1 MADTFYKPS
10 LYLSNI
16 FDEQIRADNE
26 LFEQFIKGYYEWVQ
40 TQKLTLTDAG
50 TFSREER
57 ITGGT
62 TGATAI
68 VKQIGTGFIVVRVE
82 TTTPFSVN
90 ETITGGTSTSTAKI
104 SSIDD
109 NVIRKSGQLLNYR
122 SPEATVDNY
131 ERYLKDELYPSL
143 PSTVLAEKE
152 LATPLFREF
161 FQSKSNEE
169 SYKFLFRLLYGET
182 ISLRF
187 PGEDLLRISDGNFD
201 KPQILRAVNS
211 SDVFKFVNKTIR
223 GTSSGAIATVTEV
236 VVITIGTTEV
246 AEMSLKLVSGTF
258 SAGETIVDLSDST
271 LTATLYG
278 MVVSTTINDAG
289 SGYEVGDALTI
300 TGDGSDAAATVSS
313 IQNAPIN
320 SISVNTEGQGYR
332 LHTDAT
338 INNTGTGGTNFA
350 VRVTDISNTW
360 VVTDGV
366 TNYTVGT
373 TTEVGV
379 RNRGSGYFKNPT
391 ITLIDTTI
399 QSIGLLHENLCT
411 ILSGGTNY
419 GVGNTL
425 TFTGGAGTGAA
436 GQVASVTEST
446 SFDFL
451 FEDGDRMIQDGTY
464 FDIIKNED
472 WNVLGAIS
480 RIELTNFGSGYET
493 ANLPSITITTST
505 GSSGVI
511 TANNIQG
518 VGANVTVDSTN
529 NSIGIGSI
537 RGISFSDFGVN
548 YTTANANL
556 SSIGDGNANVTLSV
570 AGSGTKDGIFLTDD
584 GKISN
589 KIIQDS
595 LFHQDFSYVIRS
607 GLTLN
612 VYKEVLK
619 KSIHPAGLEVFGE
632 ILLESLINVTPD
644 FAAEITPIIANAGQ
658 YVLTVQHEFSASL
671 QSSQIVEVEKD
682 LPEANAFMFI
692 DWIQSTSETWGDRL
706 LSAYANVTIATYSSV
721 TFGTTL
727 AVANIVRQQPIS
739 GTITSDANTANLI
752 GSGTSFTTD
761 FNVGEFIVISNE
773 KLKVLSIANNQHIGI
788 NIPTSLLYTNAVARK
803 ELI

>member
-671 QSSQIVEVEKD
+671 QRSQIVEVEKD

>member
-1 MADTFYKPS
+1 M
-10 LYLSNI
+10 
-16 FDEQIRADNE
+16 
-26 LFEQFIKGYYEWVQ
+26 
-40 TQKLTLTDAG
+40 
-50 TFSREER
+50 
-57 ITGGT
+57 
-62 TGATAI
+62 
-68 VKQIGTGFIVVRVE
+68 
-82 TTTPFSVN
+82 
-90 ETITGGTSTSTAKI
+90 
-104 SSIDD
+104 
-109 NVIRKSGQLLNYR
+109 
-122 SPEATVDNY
+122 
-131 ERYLKDELYPSL
+131 
-143 PSTVLAEKE
+143 
-152 LATPLFREF
+152 
-161 FQSKSNEE
+161 
-169 SYKFLFRLLYGET
+169 
-182 ISLRF
+182 
-187 PGEDLLRISDGNFD
+187 
-201 KPQILRAVNS
+201 
-211 SDVFKFVNKTIR
+211 
-223 GTSSGAIATVTEV
+223 
-236 VVITIGTTEV
+236 
-246 AEMSLKLVSGTF
+246 
-258 SAGETIVDLSDST
+258 
-271 LTATLYG
+271 
-278 MVVSTTINDAG
+278 
-289 SGYEVGDALTI
+289 
-300 TGDGSDAAATVSS
+300 
-313 IQNAPIN
+313 
-320 SISVNTEGQGYR
+320 
-332 LHTDAT
+332 
-338 INNTGTGGTNFA
+338 
-350 VRVTDISNTW
+350 
-360 VVTDGV
+360 
-366 TNYTVGT
+366 
-373 TTEVGV
+373 
-379 RNRGSGYFKNPT
+379 
-391 ITLIDTTI
+391 
-399 QSIGLLHENLCT
+399 HENLCT

-644 FAAEITPIIANAGQ
+644 FAAAITPIIANAGQ

-671 QSSQIVEVEKD
+671 QRSQIVEVEKD

-727 AVANIVRQQPIS
+727 AEQ
-739 GTITSDANTANLI
+739 
-752 GSGTSFTTD
+752 
-761 FNVGEFIVISNE
+761 
-773 KLKVLSIANNQHIGI
+773 
-788 NIPTSLLYTNAVARK
+788 
-803 ELI
+803 

>member
-589 KIIQDS
+589 KIIQ
-595 LFHQDFSYVIRS
+595 
-607 GLTLN
+607 
-612 VYKEVLK
+612 EVVKLVEK
-619 KSIHPAGLEVFGE
+619 KS
-632 ILLESLINVTPD
+632 
-644 FAAEITPIIANAGQ
+644 
-658 YVLTVQHEFSASL
+658 
-671 QSSQIVEVEKD
+671 
-682 LPEANAFMFI
+682 
-692 DWIQSTSETWGDRL
+692 
-706 LSAYANVTIATYSSV
+706 
-721 TFGTTL
+721 
-727 AVANIVRQQPIS
+727 
-739 GTITSDANTANLI
+739 
-752 GSGTSFTTD
+752 
-761 FNVGEFIVISNE
+761 
-773 KLKVLSIANNQHIGI
+773 
-788 NIPTSLLYTNAVARK
+788 K
-803 ELI
+803 ELRNN